1 MKKWMTA
8 ALLVL
13 FAATAFAQKNQGTV
27 FEKGTLK
34 ELLALA
40 DEQDKYLFVDV
51 YATWCGPCQMMHPVI
66 DRFQEKM
73 NGRVDVYKVD
83 IDDRDMLEIVHR
95 YNIMSVPTLM
105 FFRRGEVLWRESGR
119 IGYDHLANVLR
130 ELEQREQVGQR

>member
-1 MKKWMTA
+1 MVRA
-8 ALLVL
+8 VPDDAPRHRPVS
-13 FAATAFAQKNQGTV
+13 G
-27 FEKGTLK
+27 E
-34 ELLALA
+34 
-40 DEQDKYLFVDV
+40 DERPR
-51 YATWCGPCQMMHPVI
+51 G
-66 DRFQEKM
+66 
-73 NGRVDVYKVD
+73 VYKVD

>member
-1 MKKWMTA
+1 MGGNELNTTNMTA
-8 ALLVL
+8 TDFDKIIWRDAL
-13 FAATAFAQKNQGTV
+13 T
-27 FEKGTLK
+27 
-34 ELLALA
+34 
-40 DEQDKYLFVDV
+40 FVDFF
-51 YATWCGPCQMMHPVI
+51 ATWCGPCQMMHPVI

-83 IDDRDMLEIVHR
+83 IDDRDMLE
-95 YNIMSVPTLM
+95 TLM